1 MFAKF
6 YFSTENLAGKSKTEV
21 IPETKSK
28 VDDYKATEVTNLHAV
43 TVNCKT
49 TQSQDSETEISQTRP
64 LAR

>member
-1 MFAKF
+1 MFTYF
-6 YFSTENLAGKSKTEV
+6 YYSTENCEGKSEPEV
-21 IPETKSK
+21 LPETKSK
-28 VDDYKATEVTNLHAV
+28 LDDFKAEVTNLHAV